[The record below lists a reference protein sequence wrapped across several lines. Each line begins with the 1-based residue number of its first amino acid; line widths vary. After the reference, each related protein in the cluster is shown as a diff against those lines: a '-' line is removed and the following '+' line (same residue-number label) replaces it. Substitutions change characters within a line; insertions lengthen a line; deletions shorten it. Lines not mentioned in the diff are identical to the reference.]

1 MEVLLFFGLRTK
13 NEHDDFLCP
22 QKFIAYPQPHEILKC
37 PFYDRI
43 KNTEGRMDIQNLILY
58 VFDVVMLVAFARML
72 MVSNTVKIETKV
84 GNKMKWMIPVLF
96 LAIAIIGFVRYEG
109 VFRIVQF
116 IVPIILGVMYYF
128 MKSGLSDEG
137 IVMMGSLIK
146 FHKAGQVMLSRSD
159 NSIYFVRNK
168 IQTALFFEEDQF
180 DEVRNFLKEH
190 SVKSDYL
197 KKI

>member
-1 MEVLLFFGLRTK
+1 MISRLLRTK
-13 NEHDDFLCP
+13 LSYKD
-22 QKFIAYPQPHEILKC
+22 
-37 PFYDRI
+37 
-43 KNTEGRMDIQNLILY
+43 RMDIQNLILY

-72 MVSNTVKIETKV
+72 LVSNTVKIETKV

-96 LAIAIIGFVRYEG
+96 LAIAVIGFVRYEG

-159 NSIYFVRNK
+159 NSIYFARNK

>member
-1 MEVLLFFGLRTK
+1 
-13 NEHDDFLCP
+13 
-22 QKFIAYPQPHEILKC
+22 
-37 PFYDRI
+37 
-43 KNTEGRMDIQNLILY
+43 MDIQNLILY

-72 MVSNTVKIETKV
+72 MISNTVMIETKV

-96 LAIAIIGFVRYEG
+96 LAIAIIGFIRYEG

>member
-1 MEVLLFFGLRTK
+1 
-13 NEHDDFLCP
+13 
-22 QKFIAYPQPHEILKC
+22 
-37 PFYDRI
+37 
-43 KNTEGRMDIQNLILY
+43 MDIQNLILY

-72 MVSNTVKIETKV
+72 LVSNTVKIETKV

-96 LAIAIIGFVRYEG
+96 LAIAMIGFIRYEG
-109 VFRIVQF
+109 IFRIVQF

-180 DEVRNFLKEH
+180 DEVRKFLKEH

>member
-1 MEVLLFFGLRTK
+1 
-13 NEHDDFLCP
+13 
-22 QKFIAYPQPHEILKC
+22 
-37 PFYDRI
+37 
-43 KNTEGRMDIQNLILY
+43 MDIQNLILY

-72 MVSNTVKIETKV
+72 LVSNTVKIETKV
-84 GNKMKWMIPVLF
+84 DNKMKWMIPVLF
-96 LAIAIIGFVRYEG
+96 LAIAVIGFVRYEG

>member
-1 MEVLLFFGLRTK
+1 
-13 NEHDDFLCP
+13 
-22 QKFIAYPQPHEILKC
+22 
-37 PFYDRI
+37 
-43 KNTEGRMDIQNLILY
+43 MDIQNLILY

-72 MVSNTVKIETKV
+72 MISNTVKIETKV

-96 LAIAIIGFVRYEG
+96 LAIAMIGFIRYEG
-109 VFRIVQF
+109 IFRIVQF

-180 DEVRNFLKEH
+180 DEVRKFLKEH

>member
-1 MEVLLFFGLRTK
+1 
-13 NEHDDFLCP
+13 
-22 QKFIAYPQPHEILKC
+22 
-37 PFYDRI
+37 
-43 KNTEGRMDIQNLILY
+43 MDIQNLILY

-72 MVSNTVKIETKV
+72 MISNTVKIETKV

-96 LAIAIIGFVRYEG
+96 LAIAMIGFIRYEG
-109 VFRIVQF
+109 IFRIVQF

-137 IVMMGSLIK
+137 IVMMGLLIK
-146 FHKAGQVMLSRSD
+146 FHKVGQVMLSRSD

>member
-1 MEVLLFFGLRTK
+1 
-13 NEHDDFLCP
+13 
-22 QKFIAYPQPHEILKC
+22 
-37 PFYDRI
+37 
-43 KNTEGRMDIQNLILY
+43 MDIQNLILY

-96 LAIAIIGFVRYEG
+96 LAIAMIGFVRYEG

-180 DEVRNFLKEH
+180 DEVRKFLKEH

>member
-1 MEVLLFFGLRTK
+1 
-13 NEHDDFLCP
+13 
-22 QKFIAYPQPHEILKC
+22 
-37 PFYDRI
+37 
-43 KNTEGRMDIQNLILY
+43 MDIQNLILY
-58 VFDVVMLVAFARML
+58 VFDAVMLVAFARML

-96 LAIAIIGFVRYEG
+96 IVIAIIGFVRYEG

-116 IVPIILGVMYYF
+116 IIPIILGIMYYF

-146 FHKAGQVMLSRSD
+146 FHKAGQVTLSRSD

-168 IQTALFFEEDQF
+168 ITTALFFEEDQF
-180 DEVRNFLKEH
+180 DEVRNLSLIH
-190 SVKSDYL
+190 
-197 KKI
+197 I

>member
-1 MEVLLFFGLRTK
+1 
-13 NEHDDFLCP
+13 
-22 QKFIAYPQPHEILKC
+22 
-37 PFYDRI
+37 
-43 KNTEGRMDIQNLILY
+43 MDIQNLILY

-96 LAIAIIGFVRYEG
+96 LAIAMIGFIRYEG

-180 DEVRNFLKEH
+180 DEVRKFLKEH

>member
-1 MEVLLFFGLRTK
+1 MISRLLRTK
-13 NEHDDFLCP
+13 LSYKDH
-22 QKFIAYPQPHEILKC
+22 
-37 PFYDRI
+37 
-43 KNTEGRMDIQNLILY
+43 MDIQNLILY

-72 MVSNTVKIETKV
+72 LVSNTVKIETKV

-96 LAIAIIGFVRYEG
+96 LAIAMIGFIRYEG

>member
-1 MEVLLFFGLRTK
+1 
-13 NEHDDFLCP
+13 
-22 QKFIAYPQPHEILKC
+22 
-37 PFYDRI
+37 
-43 KNTEGRMDIQNLILY
+43 MDIQTLILY
-58 VFDVVMLVAFARML
+58 IFDVVMLVAFARML

-96 LAIAIIGFVRYEG
+96 LVIAVIGFVRYEG
-109 VFRIVQF
+109 IFRIVQF
-116 IVPIILGVMYYF
+116 IVPIILGIMYYF

-146 FHKAGQVMLSRSD
+146 FHKAGQVKLSRSD
-159 NSIYFVRNK
+159 NSIYFMKNK
-168 IQTALFFEEDQF
+168 ITTALFFEEDQF
-180 DEVRNFLKEH
+180 DEVRDFLKKH

>member
-1 MEVLLFFGLRTK
+1 
-13 NEHDDFLCP
+13 
-22 QKFIAYPQPHEILKC
+22 
-37 PFYDRI
+37 
-43 KNTEGRMDIQNLILY
+43 MDIQNLILY

-96 LAIAIIGFVRYEG
+96 LAIAMIGFVRYEA

-180 DEVRNFLKEH
+180 NEVRNFLKEH

>member
-1 MEVLLFFGLRTK
+1 
-13 NEHDDFLCP
+13 
-22 QKFIAYPQPHEILKC
+22 
-37 PFYDRI
+37 
-43 KNTEGRMDIQNLILY
+43 MDIQNLILY

-168 IQTALFFEEDQF
+168 IQTALLFEEDQF

>member
-1 MEVLLFFGLRTK
+1 
-13 NEHDDFLCP
+13 
-22 QKFIAYPQPHEILKC
+22 
-37 PFYDRI
+37 
-43 KNTEGRMDIQNLILY
+43 MDIQNLILY

-96 LAIAIIGFVRYEG
+96 LAIAMIGFVRYEG

-146 FHKAGQVMLSRSD
+146 FHQAGQVMLSRSD

-168 IQTALFFEEDQF
+168 IQTALFFEEYQF

>member
-1 MEVLLFFGLRTK
+1 
-13 NEHDDFLCP
+13 
-22 QKFIAYPQPHEILKC
+22 
-37 PFYDRI
+37 
-43 KNTEGRMDIQNLILY
+43 MDIQNLILY

-72 MVSNTVKIETKV
+72 LVSNTVKIETKV

-96 LAIAIIGFVRYEG
+96 LAIAVIGFVRYEG

-146 FHKAGQVMLSRSD
+146 FHKAGQVTLSRSD
-159 NSIYFVRNK
+159 NSIYFMRNK

-197 KKI
+197 KKIQLRVF

>member
-1 MEVLLFFGLRTK
+1 MISRLLRTK
-13 NEHDDFLCP
+13 LSYKDH
-22 QKFIAYPQPHEILKC
+22 
-37 PFYDRI
+37 
-43 KNTEGRMDIQNLILY
+43 MDIQNLILY

-72 MVSNTVKIETKV
+72 MISNTVKIETKV
-84 GNKMKWMIPVLF
+84 GNKMKWIIPVLF
-96 LAIAIIGFVRYEG
+96 LAIAMIGFIRYEG
-109 VFRIVQF
+109 IFRIVQF